1 MAING
6 INNSYSFNSTLSLT
20 NVSKRDSVNLMPTT
34 SAALESFSDGLSFTP
49 NSLPD
54 HGNASEPLAL
64 NFASDSTSLLESTV
78 VPAVNDWNSSPS
90 PSLLVDNT
98 GANALLPETDVSSS
112 WDVSS
117 MVDPLK
123 DNGLAFFGSAAGVA
137 APAANAVINIGSKA
151 LPIVTGIGAGFLAA
165 PAAAAAAFA
174 GVVATAIS
182 PTAGN
187 GSTLFAPGEN
197 ISNWNDGT
205 GDNPVSNALHPEI
218 AMSPNTY
225 SGLPDDDRTAV
236 STIPGR
242 SVPPESDINPSTVH
256 S

>member
-123 DNGLAFFGSAAGVA
+123 DNGLALFGSTAAA
-137 APAANAVINIGSKA
+137 APTAANALINIGSKA
-151 LPIVTGIGAGFLAA
+151 LPIVTGIGAGFLTAA
-165 PAAAAAAFA
+165 TGAA

-205 GDNPVSNALHPEI
+205 GDNPVSNALHPGHGAE
-218 AMSPNTY
+218 
-225 SGLPDDDRTAV
+225 
-236 STIPGR
+236 
-242 SVPPESDINPSTVH
+242 
-256 S
+256 